1 MRRHVFAFARR
12 WAAREARAAPRLGRA
27 GLGAACLFA
36 GGAGLAWAEPTTTPR
51 RRPIQSMKTQRG
63 VLEDDY
69 ELGEKLGS
77 GFYGNV
83 YRGKCLRTGMAVAI
97 KVLPR
102 TGDREADATVR
113 REVAAMRG
121 GAMHTAITEIH
132 EFYESSD
139 HFYIVMEFVDGG
151 ELLDLLVD
159 GGPFR
164 EPKAAALIK
173 EVGGA
178 IALLHAQGMCHS
190 DIKPENIVLT
200 KEGQVRLIDFGTT
213 FAVDV
218 KLDQVLNGGTDRTPN
233 PEPDPEPD
241 PEPEPGPEP

>member
-1 MRRHVFAFARR
+1 
-12 WAAREARAAPRLGRA
+12 
-27 GLGAACLFA
+27 
-36 GGAGLAWAEPTTTPR
+36 
-51 RRPIQSMKTQRG
+51 MKTQRG

-83 YRGKCLRTGMAVAI
+83 YRGKCLRTGMTVAI

-113 REVAAMRG
+113 REVAAMRCFVND
-121 GAMHTAITEIH
+121 TAITEIH
-132 EFYESSD
+132 EFYESSE

-164 EPKAAALIK
+164 EPRAAALIK

-213 FAVDV
+213 FAVDA
-218 KLDQVLNGGTDRTPN
+218 KLDQVPRRRDLALTRARARSVTLTLTGPGAQRRHRAVLCAGDDR
-233 PEPDPEPD
+233 EPHHGAPL
-241 PEPEPGPEP
+241 

>member
-1 MRRHVFAFARR
+1 MRRHAFAFARR
-12 WAAREARAAPRLGRA
+12 WVAREARTAPRLGRA

-36 GGAGLAWAEPTTTPR
+36 GGAGLAWAEPTKPSTTPR

-151 ELLDLLVD
+151 ELLD
-159 GGPFR
+159 
-164 EPKAAALIK
+164 
-173 EVGGA
+173 
-178 IALLHAQGMCHS
+178 H
-190 DIKPENIVLT
+190 
-200 KEGQVRLIDFGTT
+200 
-213 FAVDV
+213 
-218 KLDQVLNGGTDRTPN
+218 
-233 PEPDPEPD
+233 
-241 PEPEPGPEP
+241 